1 MSDKTTQQSESGQA
15 AGQGLGG
22 HPGWVRCH
30 REPGSGKTGTL
41 SGANTAIPVTVTHT
55 APSDPVTPV
64 PGIHPTDIH
73 THFPRNTC
81 SVFIA
86 ASSVT
91 AADQKPPNYTPHG
104 GPG

>member
-1 MSDKTTQQSESGQA
+1 MSDKATQQSESGQA
-15 AGQGLGG
+15 ASQGLGG
-22 HPGWVRCH
+22 RPGWVRRH

-73 THFPRNTC
+73 IHFPRNTH

-91 AADQKPPNYTPHG
+91 EADRKPPNYTPHG
-104 GPG
+104 VPG